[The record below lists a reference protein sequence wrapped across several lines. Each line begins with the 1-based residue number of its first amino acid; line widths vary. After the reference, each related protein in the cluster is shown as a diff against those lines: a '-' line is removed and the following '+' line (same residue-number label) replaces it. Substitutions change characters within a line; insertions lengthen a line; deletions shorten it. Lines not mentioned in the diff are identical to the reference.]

1 MIQYLTKDEVL
12 DLHAYVITRYGGRLG
27 IASQDRLVS
36 ALDAPRQVM
45 FGSELYPDVISKAAA
60 LTFFLLK
67 GRPFL
72 SGNQSTALMAMLR
85 FLDLNDITLHDNV
98 SSSELLWIIQS
109 IDRSDLDKNRLE
121 EWLNEHAVE
130 KI

>member
-1 MIQYLTKDEVL
+1 MIHYLTKNEVL

-27 IASQDRLVS
+27 IASQDRLIS

-60 LTFFLLK
+60 LAFFLLK

-85 FLDLNDITLHDNV
+85 FLDINHISLHNNV

-109 IDRSDLDKNRLE
+109 LDRSDLDKNRLE

>member
-85 FLDLNDITLHDNV
+85 FLDINNITLHDNV

-109 IDRSDLDKNRLE
+109 IDRSDFDKNRLE
-121 EWLNEHAVE
+121 EWLNEHVVE

>member
-12 DLHAYVITRYGGRLG
+12 DLHAYVVTRYGGRLG

-85 FLDLNDITLHDNV
+85 FLDINDIVLHDNV

-109 IDRSDLDKNRLE
+109 IDRSDFDKNRLE
-121 EWLNEHAVE
+121 EWLNEHVVE